1 MESDPI
7 DLPLICVNRSLDS
20 MHDGEDSSVQSP
32 LVLNATHRPEMLL
45 SLAVVLGGVNLA
57 SG

>member
-1 MESDPI
+1 MMEKI
-7 DLPLICVNRSLDS
+7 LLFTA
-20 MHDGEDSSVQSP
+20 P

-57 SG
+57 RD